1 MERIRRNEGAR
12 LRGGWRGLRRVMK
25 RKSVWRSWRRGRK
38 RKLKKKTPER
48 AMVCGKKEEKEKRM

>member
-1 MERIRRNEGAR
+1 
-12 LRGGWRGLRRVMK
+12 LRRAM
-25 RKSVWRSWRRGRK
+25 RRMRVWRSWRRGRK